1 MVNYL
6 INCPIWGEPHEA
18 SGLWHPETR
27 TYAVAQSPRAGNGYK
42 IDEVV
47 LSSSVRSL
55 APDEM
60 ERLATWLV
68 DQRLQGVR
76 IPEITQA
83 VIDYVKHKRPLQ
95 VHERAD
101 RLLTHLARKSTSAG
115 QVQDL
120 GTEGDRDS
128 YGGWVQKDSPTIWA
142 AMAWSESSK
151 WEEIRFFID
160 YLAEQGWIVV
170 TSGGGGGGWAQVT
183 VTIKGYSHIAD
194 VAVSRDLSQAFVAM
208 WFSDEMKE
216 PYEKG
221 IEPAIKQLG
230 YDPLKINDK
239 PDVDKIDDEIIG
251 EIRRSRFLV
260 ADFTHGSKGPRGGV
274 YYEAGFAYGLGL
286 PVIRSCRTDII
297 DRNELHFDVRQ
308 YYHVAWENPEQLR
321 DGLEKRIRALIGE
334 GPKVVPHP

>member
-1 MVNYL
+1 MVNYVH
-6 INCPIWGEPHEA
+6 NCPIWGEPHEA
-18 SGLWHPETR
+18 SGLWRPEIR
-27 TYAVAQSPRAGNGYK
+27 TFEVSQSPRAGNGYK

-47 LSSSVRSL
+47 LNSSVRSL

-60 ERLATWLV
+60 ERLTTWLV
-68 DQRLQGVR
+68 DQRLQGVW
-76 IPEITQA
+76 IPEITEA
-83 VIDYVKHKRPLQ
+83 VIDYVKNKRPLE

-101 RLLTHLARKSTSAG
+101 RLLRHLARKSTSAG
-115 QVQDL
+115 QVLDL
-120 GTEGDRDS
+120 GTEGVRNS
-128 YGGWVQKDSPTIWA
+128 YGEWVQKDSPTVWA

-151 WEEIRFFID
+151 WEEIRFFIE
-160 YLAEQGWIVV
+160 YLEEQGWIAV
-170 TSGGGGGGWAQVT
+170 TSTGGDWAQVK

-194 VAVSRDLSQAFVAM
+194 VAASRDLSQVFVAM
-208 WFSDEMKE
+208 WFSEKMKE

-221 IEPAIKQLG
+221 IRPAIEQLG
-230 YDPLKINDK
+230 YDPLKIDDK

-286 PVIRSCRTDII
+286 SVIRSCRKDII
-297 DRNELHFDVRQ
+297 DDNELHFDVRQ
-308 YYHVAWENPEQLR
+308 YYHVAWENSEQLR

-334 GPKVVPHP
+334 GPKVVRNPE

>member
-1 MVNYL
+1 MVNY
-6 INCPIWGEPHEA
+6 CPIWGEPHEA
-18 SGLWHPETR
+18 SILWLPETR
-27 TYAVAQSPRAGNGYK
+27 TYEVSQSPRVGNGYK

-47 LSSSVRSL
+47 LDSSVRSL
-55 APDEM
+55 VPDEL

-68 DQRLQGVR
+68 DQSLQGVW
-76 IPEITQA
+76 IPEITQT
-83 VIDYVKHKRPLQ
+83 IIEYVKHKRPLQ

-101 RLLTHLARKSTSAG
+101 RLLKHLVRRSTSVG
-115 QVQDL
+115 QAVDI

-128 YGGWVQKDSPTIWA
+128 FGGWVKGTSPSTWA

-151 WEEIRFFID
+151 WEETRFFIEYMED
-160 YLAEQGWIVV
+160 QGWIAV
-170 TSGGGGGGWAQVT
+170 TSSGGGWAQLI
-183 VTIKGYSHIAD
+183 VTIKGYSHISD

-221 IEPAIKQLG
+221 IRPAIEKLG
-230 YDPLKINDK
+230 YDALKIDDK

-286 PVIRSCRTDII
+286 PVIRACRKDII

-308 YYHVAWENPEQLR
+308 YYHVPWTNPDELR
-321 DGLEKRIRALIGE
+321 DGLEKRIKALIGE
-334 GPKVVPHP
+334 GPKVVQRPN

>member
-1 MVNYL
+1 MVNNVHY
-6 INCPIWGEPHEA
+6 CPIWGEPYEA
-18 SGLWHPETR
+18 SGIWHAQIR
-27 TYAVAQSPRAGNGYK
+27 TYEMSQSPRAGNGYK
-42 IDEVV
+42 VDEV
-47 LSSSVRSL
+47 LLNSSVRSL

-68 DQRLQGVR
+68 DQRIQAVW

-83 VIDYVKHKRPLQ
+83 TIDYVKQKRSLQ
-95 VHERAD
+95 VHERAE
-101 RLLTHLARKSTSAG
+101 RLLVHLSRRSISAG
-115 QVQDL
+115 QLLDI
-120 GTEGDRDS
+120 GAEGDRDS
-128 YGGWVQKDSPTIWA
+128 YGGWVKGHSPTTWR
-142 AMAWSESSK
+142 AMAWTESSQ
-151 WEEIRFFID
+151 WEEIRFFIE

-170 TSGGGGGGWAQVT
+170 TAGGGASVQVK
-183 VTIKGYSHIAD
+183 VTIKGFSHIAD
-194 VAVSRDLSQAFVAM
+194 IAVSPALSQAFVAM

-221 IEPAIKQLG
+221 IRLAIERLG
-230 YDPLKINDK
+230 YDPMKIDDK

-286 PVIRSCRTDII
+286 PVIRSCRKDII

-308 YYHVAWENPEQLR
+308 YYHVVWDNPEELR

-334 GPKVVPHP
+334 GPKSSRHPE

>member
-1 MVNYL
+1 MVNYVV
-6 INCPIWGEPHEA
+6 ICPIWGEPHEA
-18 SGLWHPETR
+18 RGLWRPETNA
-27 TYAVAQSPRAGNGYK
+27 YEVSDSPRAGSGYK

-47 LSSSVRSL
+47 LNSSVRTL

-60 ERLATWLV
+60 DRLTTWLV
-68 DQRLQGVR
+68 DQLLQGVW
-76 IPEITQA
+76 IPEITEG
-83 VIDYVKHKRPLQ
+83 VIDYVKQKRPLQ
-95 VHERAD
+95 IHERAH
-101 RLLTHLARKSTSAG
+101 RLLMHLARKSTSAG
-115 QVQDL
+115 QVLDL

-128 YGGWVQKDSPTIWA
+128 LGGWVQKESPTIWA

-151 WEEIRFFID
+151 WDEIRFFIE
-160 YLAEQGWIVV
+160 YLAEQGWVAL
-170 TSGGGGGGWAQVT
+170 TAGGGGGWAQVK

-221 IEPAIKQLG
+221 VRPAIEQLG
-230 YDPLKINDK
+230 YDALKIDDK

-260 ADFTHGSKGPRGGV
+260 ADFTHGSDGPRGGV
-274 YYEAGFAYGLGL
+274 YYEAGFAYGLGR
-286 PVIRSCRTDII
+286 PVIRSCHKDII

-334 GPKVVPHP
+334 RPRGVRNPG